1 MVMLSKNIYPKYKKM
16 SWRHYKS
23 GQTHLTFQEAIGT
36 NKKVKILIFSI
47 YIAPLLRVAESHIFY
62 FYR

>member
-1 MVMLSKNIYPKYKKM
+1 MRLVMGTFVYAGANEDL
-16 SWRHYKS
+16 KS

-47 YIAPLLRVAESHIFY
+47 
-62 FYR
+62 